1 VASPTATHHKVVRKM
16 SVASLLGKIGLLIVV
31 AAIFFGAWH
40 YHTRIAPGKAVTAF
54 LRTAKKQDWAT
65 MKNHVT
71 KASAKMLP
79 GKGDEGSG
87 SLPAALYFPDD
98 SKFIVKGMHASFSR
112 GTVKVEGTCRF
123 EGAERS
129 WVADWPV
136 VRQGLSWKIDL
147 KATAP
152 SEENSGG
159 S

>member
-1 VASPTATHHKVVRKM
+1 M

-54 LRTAKKQDWAT
+54 LQTAKKQDWAG

-79 GKGDEGSG
+79 GKGDEDDEDEGSG

-123 EGAERS
+123 EDVERS
-129 WVADWPV
+129 WVTDWPI

-152 SEENSGG
+152 SEESSGG

>member
-1 VASPTATHHKVVRKM
+1 M

-54 LRTAKKQDWAT
+54 LQTAKKQDWAG

-79 GKGDEGSG
+79 AKGDEGSG
-87 SLPAALYFPDD
+87 SLPAALYFPGD
-98 SKFIVKGMHASFSR
+98 SKFIVKGMHAGFSR
-112 GTVKVEGTCRF
+112 GTAKIEGTCRF

-152 SEENSGG
+152 SEESSGG